1 MSAPPAAV
9 PEITRPLTIEEV
21 TDIVKNCI
29 REEIGEDEEE
39 YSPEVMTNRTK
50 SLTANIL
57 QSLTEAFSLCKYV
70 INVTIIQNNGCGV
83 HANTGAHWTEKDFF
97 VTIPFSNAH
106 VHVLASISSI
116 HVTPRPDILKTNLDE
131 KIN

>member
-1 MSAPPAAV
+1 MSAPPVAV
-9 PEITRPLTIEEV
+9 PEITRALTIEEV

-29 REEIGEDEEE
+29 REQIDEDEE
-39 YSPEVMTNRTK
+39 YSPEVMTDRTK
-50 SLTANIL
+50 SLTATIL
-57 QSLTEAFSLCKYV
+57 QRLTEAFSLCKYV

-131 KIN
+131 NKF

>member
-9 PEITRPLTIEEV
+9 PEITRALTIEEV
-21 TDIVKNCI
+21 TEIVKNCI
-29 REEIGEDEEE
+29 REEICEDEE
-39 YSPEVMTNRTK
+39 YSPEVMTERTK
-50 SLTANIL
+50 SLTATIL
-57 QSLTEAFSLCKYV
+57 HSLTEAFSLSKYV

-97 VTIPFSNAH
+97 VTIPFSNVH

-116 HVTPRPDILKTNLDE
+116 NITPNPDILKTNLDE
-131 KIN
+131 

>member
-1 MSAPPAAV
+1 MRKL
-9 PEITRPLTIEEV
+9 EKMKR
-21 TDIVKNCI
+21 
-29 REEIGEDEEE
+29 E
-39 YSPEVMTNRTK
+39 YSPEVMTDRTK

-57 QSLTEAFSLCKYV
+57 QRLTEAFSLCKYV

-116 HVTPRPDILKTNLDE
+116 YVTPRPDILITNLDD
-131 KIN
+131 KKF

>member
-1 MSAPPAAV
+1 MSAPPVAV
-9 PEITRPLTIEEV
+9 PEITRALTIEEV

-29 REEIGEDEEE
+29 REQIDEDEE
-39 YSPEVMTNRTK
+39 YSPEVMTDRTK
-50 SLTANIL
+50 SLTATIL
-57 QSLTEAFSLCKYV
+57 QRLTEAFSLCKYV

>member
-9 PEITRPLTIEEV
+9 PEITRALTIEEV

-29 REEIGEDEEE
+29 REEIREDEE
-39 YSPEVMTNRTK
+39 YSPEVMTERTK
-50 SLTANIL
+50 SLTATIL
-57 QSLTEAFSLCKYV
+57 HSLSEAFSLSKYV

-116 HVTPRPDILKTNLDE
+116 NVTPCPDTLKTNLDE
-131 KIN
+131 